1 MSFDVATVGIQF
13 ALFDVINRKFFGG
26 KMDALE
32 LLKQDHQHVKE
43 LFQQADGTQDS
54 NERKQLFNQIETE
67 LEIHAHIEETVF
79 YPALE
84 EREELKDMVAEA
96 REEHQEVKALLEEM
110 EDLPSDN
117 DEFDSK
123 LQELQETVE
132 HHVEE
137 EEGEMFPKVRGLF
150 QQGDLERLCSQLES
164 AKGKQHRQAS

>member
-1 MSFDVATVGIQF
+1 
-13 ALFDVINRKFFGG
+13 
-26 KMDALE
+26 MDALE
-32 LLKQDHQHVKE
+32 LLKQDHQRVKE
-43 LFQQADGTQDS
+43 LFQQADGAQDS

-79 YPALE
+79 YPALA

-96 REEHQEVKALLEEM
+96 REEHQEVKALLEDM
-110 EDLPSDN
+110 EHLQSDSE
-117 DEFDSK
+117 EFDSK

-137 EEGEMFPKVRGLF
+137 EEGEMFPNVRELF
-150 QQGDLERLCSQLES
+150 QPGELERLGSQLES

>member
-1 MSFDVATVGIQF
+1 
-13 ALFDVINRKFFGG
+13 
-26 KMDALE
+26 MDALE
-32 LLKQDHQHVKE
+32 LLKQDHQNVKE

-54 NERKQLFNQIETE
+54 NERKQLFNQIEAE

-137 EEGEMFPKVRGLF
+137 EEGEMFPKVRELF
-150 QQGDLERLCSQLES
+150 QQGELERLGSQLES

>member
-1 MSFDVATVGIQF
+1 
-13 ALFDVINRKFFGG
+13 
-26 KMDALE
+26 MDALE

-54 NERKQLFNQIETE
+54 NERKQLSNQIETA

-96 REEHQEVKALLEEM
+96 REEHQEVKALLEEI
-110 EDLPSDN
+110 EDLQSDG
-117 DEFDSK
+117 DELDSK

-137 EEGEMFPKVRGLF
+137 EEGEMFPKVRELF
-150 QQGDLERLCSQLES
+150 QQGELERLGSQLES

>member
-1 MSFDVATVGIQF
+1 
-13 ALFDVINRKFFGG
+13 
-26 KMDALE
+26 MDALE

-54 NERKQLFNQIETE
+54 NERKQLFNQIETA

-96 REEHQEVKALLEEM
+96 REEHQEVKALLEEI
-110 EDLPSDN
+110 EDLQSDG
-117 DEFDSK
+117 DELDSK

-137 EEGEMFPKVRGLF
+137 EEGEMFPKVRELF
-150 QQGDLERLCSQLES
+150 QQGELERLGSQLES